1 MAGVT
6 TACILSNTQP
16 VRAQSAAGSIVGIV
30 RDNAGNV
37 IPGAQV
43 TALNTAVNQSIDAAT
58 NASGYYSFPLLQP
71 ARYRITIHA
80 PGFKE
85 YVQDN
90 VPLEVAQ
97 TLTVNATLE
106 VGQVT
111 QSVTVTSAPPLLDT
125 QTSSLGEVI
134 PTKSVVDL
142 PLNGRNSYGF
152 ASLVPGVV
160 APYGFSQTAFDEYND
175 QFISIN
181 GSRPNQNLFLLD
193 GGMNSEPAF
202 TGPGYFPIVDLVQ
215 EYKVQTNNLGAEYSN
230 TGGGIINVITRSGT
244 NQFHGAAWWFFRH
257 TDLSAND
264 FFSNQAGLGRA
275 HYQFSQF
282 GATVGGPIIRDKTF
296 FFFAYEG
303 LRWVQSGSAVGT
315 LPTAAQRNGDFSST
329 FNSAGQVIPI
339 YNPFSTTPDPANPG
353 QFLRTQYPG
362 NMILP
367 GDINPVAK
375 ALLAYLPLPNRAGN
389 PVTGSNNYYTNY
401 SSPIVENNF
410 SIRLD
415 HAITEKQKIFGRF
428 SLNDTTQTR
437 PNLYGNSS
445 ANFVVSNPT
454 AGNDFLRQQQ
464 ATIEY
469 TNPFRAN
476 AILDLNSSYIRYYI
490 GRKIPGLGFDPT
502 AVGLPSYFSTLASQ
516 YTPCFPSVGI
526 SAWASRFRW
535 EILAAA

>member
-1 MAGVT
+1 MRGIFASAKKCLAVAMAGVT

-244 NQFHGAAWWFFRH
+244 NQIHGAAWWFFRH

-339 YNPFSTTPDPANPG
+339 YTPFSTTPDPANPG

-375 ALLAYLPLPNRAGN
+375 ALLAYLPLPNRAGK

-410 SIRLD
+410 SIRL
-415 HAITEKQKIFGRF
+415 
-428 SLNDTTQTR
+428 
-437 PNLYGNSS
+437 
-445 ANFVVSNPT
+445 
-454 AGNDFLRQQQ
+454 
-464 ATIEY
+464 
-469 TNPFRAN
+469 
-476 AILDLNSSYIRYYI
+476 
-490 GRKIPGLGFDPT
+490 
-502 AVGLPSYFSTLASQ
+502 
-516 YTPCFPSVGI
+516 
-526 SAWASRFRW
+526 
-535 EILAAA
+535 